1 MERETAEVIDP
12 REDRTSAIRTRLNNI
27 LSSRLTGLS
36 ATPSSSKV
44 NDPTSQTPLAST
56 NELPKGTPTGALSL
70 PHLPPLGF
78 DSSDPEMM
86 RRALTP
92 IVEASPA
99 VRNPALPVDPGAH
112 PAKPVQQSDEP
123 APPSDEIRSEDQVPS
138 STTPAPV
145 SPPSAYTPTDPPST
159 PISLT
164 HVLSEELAKN
174 ASVPKPN
181 PETVISVDVGVS
193 GEHPS
198 NDDGQA
204 HDGPAAS
211 TPSLQSS
218 AASPPSLSPANSS
231 NPPTSASPGLAPPRT
246 PSPKFSVLTS
256 PHSMLDSPTR
266 AMGQTIMESGSS
278 TERLSRQSLTPP
290 TPLRAATVVASS
302 KLPES
307 IQEST
312 PPSRDGTLD
321 IYDQAGA
328 MFYLHNLH
336 QGSLEVDS
344 RPLPDPNGKD
354 VSSESEGVD
363 GQFVHQPT
371 VAPLRT
377 KGSTSPPPQQPTG
390 PKPLS
395 VDTVQHRKPPNQQL
409 PRTPTLEYGPERRPF
424 GARAAPV
431 SHRQDTLTSSTHSP
445 RNLSMRSS
453 KGDTNVQPG
462 ITSQLEDQDADALAA
477 LSYLDLERHDDVTPA
492 APVPSSPTIRPEVVT
507 SPAEPQRPPTI
518 IEPDVRSPSPDS
530 ESASVYKSSFAPSK
544 NAMQR
549 KKKSEAQQAA
559 HEAATHRPGRGAG
572 KTKSKSKGAGGWEDS
587 SEEEEEEDEEEEDV
601 DSDGQPA
608 APRDDRS
615 VSNYT
620 ASANNHRSQYSSPRG
635 PSPLASGDAP
645 SYQPQPQPHA
655 RPPRHL
661 PPVPPSRS
669 QGLSLPS

>member
-1 MERETAEVIDP
+1 MDP
-12 REDRTSAIRTRLNNI
+12 REDRTSAIRTRLNNM
-27 LSSRLTGLS
+27 LSSRLQGLP
-36 ATPSSSKV
+36 TTSSSPKV
-44 NDPTSQTPLAST
+44 NDPTSQTPLASI
-56 NELPKGTPTGALSL
+56 NEPPKGTSVGALSL
-70 PHLPPLGF
+70 PQLPPLGF

-99 VRNPALPVDPGAH
+99 VKNPALPAV
-112 PAKPVQQSDEP
+112 PAAPTVNPPQQSDGP
-123 APPSDEIRSEDQVPS
+123 APPSNEIRSEDQALS
-138 STTPAPV
+138 STTSAPV

-159 PISLT
+159 PISPT
-164 HVLSEELAKN
+164 RGPSEESAQN

-193 GEHPS
+193 GEQPS
-198 NDDGQA
+198 NDEGQT

-211 TPSLQSS
+211 TTSLQSS

-231 NPPTSASPGLAPPRT
+231 NPPASVSPRLAPPRT

-266 AMGQTIMESGSS
+266 AIGQTIAEFGSS

-290 TPLRAATVVASS
+290 TPLRAATVVPS
-302 KLPES
+302 KL
-307 IQEST
+307 QEST

-321 IYDQAGA
+321 IYDKAGA

-336 QGSLEVDS
+336 QDSLEVDS
-344 RPLPDPNGKD
+344 QPLPDSDGKD
-354 VSSESEGVD
+354 VSTESEGIA
-363 GQFVHQPT
+363 GQFVRQPT
-371 VAPLRT
+371 VAPLRPR
-377 KGSTSPPPQQPTG
+377 GSTSPPPQQPART
-390 PKPLS
+390 KPLS

-445 RNLSMRSS
+445 RNSSMRSS
-453 KGDTNVQPG
+453 KGDTNIQRG
-462 ITSQLEDQDADALAA
+462 ITSHLEDQDADALAA
-477 LSYLDLERHDDVTPA
+477 LSYLERHDDAPPP
-492 APVPSSPTIRPEVVT
+492 APVPSSPTIRPDVPT

-587 SEEEEEEDEEEEDV
+587 SEEEEEEEEEEEDV

-608 APRDDRS
+608 APRDDKS

-645 SYQPQPQPHA
+645 SYQPQPQPHT